1 MKFSIL
7 FLTALLIGLI
17 VYAWTKGPETFN
29 LAWSNSGGQLLR
41 FAPLIVVAILIAG
54 FIETVVPREFI
65 HTWLS
70 DSAGW
75 RGIVLAWFA
84 GIVTPIA
91 GVFGMPLVAAL
102 YKAGAGLP
110 VLMTYLTSLATLS
123 LIKVP
128 VEVGFYGWK
137 LTMLRFLVSLS
148 LPLAAGLLTQALLS
162 VIGPK

>member
-1 MKFSIL
+1 MKFSVL
-7 FLTALLIGLI
+7 FLAMLLFGL
-17 VYAWTKGPETFN
+17 VLYAWTRGPDVFAS
-29 LAWSNSGGQLLR
+29 AWTNSGGQLLR
-41 FAPLIVVAILIAG
+41 FAPIIVIAVVLAG
-54 FIETVVPREFI
+54 FIETVVPRSFVQN
-65 HTWLS
+65 WLS

-110 VLMTYLTSLATLS
+110 VIMTYLTSLATLS

-137 LTMLRFLVSLS
+137 LTLLRFAVSLV
-148 LPLAAGLLTQALLS
+148 LPLVAGLLTHAMLPVLQS
-162 VIGPK
+162 E